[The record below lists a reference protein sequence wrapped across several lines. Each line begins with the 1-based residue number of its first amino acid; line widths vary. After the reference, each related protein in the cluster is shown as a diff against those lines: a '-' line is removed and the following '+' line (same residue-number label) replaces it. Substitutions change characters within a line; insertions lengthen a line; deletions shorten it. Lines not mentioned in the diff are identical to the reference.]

1 MSIYDYQSE
10 ARSQTAELQLRE
22 ENMSLRMEIIKLK
35 KALYLKAS
43 SQGGIFY
50 NNDAMAGDER

>member
-43 SQGGIFY
+43 S
-50 NNDAMAGDER
+50 